1 MPSPRS
7 DETQSEFI
15 SRCMSDSEATLD
27 FPDPSQRRA
36 FCQSQWDRRP
46 KTNQGER
53 HERK

>member
-1 MPSPRS
+1 MPSPLS

-15 SRCMSDSEATLD
+15 SRCMQDAESRTT
-27 FPDPSQRRA
+27 FPDASQRRA

-53 HERK
+53 HDR